1 MAWTLP
7 IASKAVNRDRL
18 DRWLTLLANLGVLGG
33 LVFVGLE
40 VRQNTSQLRA
50 DASYS
55 ITASVNELNAAIYSD
70 PRLAELVFRGE
81 ADLSALTP
89 IERTQFDAFEF
100 SRLNISEYV
109 GDLEAEGVS
118 GLSFEYVEYI
128 VRDFRTKP
136 GLRAFIR
143 ENEELYVGSD
153 ELLARLLGS

>member
-1 MAWTLP
+1 M
-7 IASKAVNRDRL
+7 NREKL
-18 DRWLTLLANLGVLGG
+18 NWWLTMIANLGVLGG

-70 PRLAELVFRGE
+70 SDLAELIFRGE
-81 ADLSALTP
+81 ADLSSLTP
-89 IERTQFDAFEF
+89 LERTQFDMFEF
-100 SRLNISEYV
+100 SRLNISEYIQ
-109 GDLEAEGVS
+109 DLEAEGVAD
-118 GLSFEYVEYI
+118 LNFRYVEYV
-128 VRDFRTKP
+128 VRDFQTKP

-143 ENEELYVGSD
+143 EYQDVYVGSD